1 LAARYGRA
9 IPFKMGLFKTQ
20 AEQMGADIDPK
31 TAWPALSYARLRPTV
46 ETLHLF
52 TQVVGKVAVARSPWL
67 NHSWH
72 LTLRLSAR
80 GLVTPMIPAGAV
92 SVQLELDF
100 LRQALVV
107 RCTDGGE
114 RRVALAPG
122 TIAGFY
128 AEAMDAL
135 AVLGAPTRIVAAPN
149 ELADPTPFAQDHERR
164 AYDPDAARD
173 LWRALVQ
180 IERVFAR
187 FRTRF
192 VGKNSPIHFFWGSAD
207 LAVTRFSGRRAP
219 PHPGGIPNLP
229 DAVTREAYSHEV
241 SSAGFWAG
249 DEGTPEPSFYSYAY
263 PTPAGFGAAKAAPAG
278 ARFDERLGEFILPYD
293 RVRDAADPDQALLA
307 FLQATYEAAA
317 DLADWDRAAL
327 ERAEGPVGAPPEAF

>member
-1 LAARYGRA
+1 
-9 IPFKMGLFKTQ
+9 
-20 AEQMGADIDPK
+20 MGAKTDPRA
-31 TAWPALSYARLRPTV
+31 AWPALPYARLRPTV
-46 ETLHLF
+46 QTLHLW
-52 TQVVGKVAVARSPWL
+52 TQIAGKVAVARSPWL

-80 GLVTPMIPAGAV
+80 GLVTPLIPAGDL
-92 SVQLELDF
+92 SLQLEFDF
-100 LRQALVV
+100 IDHDLVI

-122 TIAGFY
+122 TVAGFY
-128 AEAMDAL
+128 AEVMDVL
-135 AVLGAPTRIVAAPN
+135 ASLGAPTRIIAQPN
-149 ELADPTPFAQDHERR
+149 EIADPTPFALDHERR
-164 AYDPDAARD
+164 AYEPAIAQDF
-173 LWRALVQ
+173 WRALVQ

-192 VGKNSPIHFFWGSAD
+192 IGKNSPIHFFWGAPD

-249 DEGTPEPSFYSYAY
+249 DDRTPEPSFYSYAY
-263 PTPAGFGAAKAAPAG
+263 PTPAGFSEAPVQPAG
-278 ARFDERLGEFILPYD
+278 ARFDAGLGEFLLPYD
-293 RVRDAADPDQALLA
+293 TVRTAANPDGALLA
-307 FLQATYEAAA
+307 FLQTTYDVAA
-317 DLADWDRAAL
+317 DLGGWDRAAL
-327 ERAEGPVGAPPEAF
+327 EREEGAVGYPPEGF

>member
-1 LAARYGRA
+1 
-9 IPFKMGLFKTQ
+9 
-20 AEQMGADIDPK
+20 MGADTDPRA
-31 TAWPALSYARLRPTV
+31 AWPALSYQSLRPTV
-46 ETLHLF
+46 ETLHLW
-52 TQVVGKVAVARSPWL
+52 TQIVGKVAVARSPWL

-80 GLVTPMIPAGAV
+80 GLATPLIPAGGL
-92 SVQLELDF
+92 SVQLEFDF
-100 LRQALVV
+100 IDQALVI

-122 TIAGFY
+122 TVAGFY
-128 AEAMDAL
+128 AEVMDVL
-135 AVLGAPTRIVAAPN
+135 SGLGAPTRIVAAPN
-149 ELADPTPFAQDHERR
+149 ELPDPTPFAADHQRR
-164 AYDPDAARD
+164 AYEPAAARD
-173 LWRALVQ
+173 LWRTLVQ

-192 VGKNSPIHFFWGSAD
+192 TGKNSPIHFFWGSAD

-219 PHPGGIPNLP
+219 LHPGGIPSLP

-249 DEGTPEPSFYSYAY
+249 DPGTPEPSFYAYAY
-263 PTPAGFGAAKAAPAG
+263 PTPAGFSDAPVSPAG
-278 ARFDERLGEFILPYD
+278 ARFDARLGEFVLPYE
-293 RVRDAADPDQALLA
+293 RVRTAADADEALLA
-307 FLQATYEAAA
+307 FLQTTYEAAA

-327 ERAEGPVGAPPEAF
+327 EREEGPVGRPPAI